1 MSDPDFQNSD
11 DIVSRADAFMKRQR
25 PAAARPEE
33 LDDLPLLTDVVSP
46 APASAL
52 PPSPAPD
59 LEALGQALA
68 EAIGRQLAAAI
79 PALVEASMQAAA
91 ASIAW
96 DIRQGLEE
104 ISRKAIADFL
114 AAPRNQGA
122 EGRIRQRA
130 EPGTAQ
136 PV

>member
-11 DIVSRADAFMKRQR
+11 DIVSRADAFMNRQR
-25 PAAARPEE
+25 PTAPWPAE

-46 APASAL
+46 APS
-52 PPSPAPD
+52 PSPAPD

-68 EAIGRQLAAAI
+68 EAISRQLAAEI
-79 PALVEASMQAAA
+79 PTLVEASMQAAA

-96 DIRQGLEE
+96 DIRQGVEE

-114 AAPRNQGA
+114 ATPRNS
-122 EGRIRQRA
+122 
-130 EPGTAQ
+130 
-136 PV
+136 